1 MLSFRKVLLTTAFAL
16 ALPSV
21 SMADETVDPRRD
33 TYRQLELFGDVF
45 DRIRAN
51 YVEEVSDEELIES
64 AIQGMLSRLDPHSSY
79 LTPDSFQDMRV
90 QTRGEFGGLGIE
102 VTMENGFVKVV
113 SPIDDTPADR
123 AGIQAGDFITHLDGD
138 PVLGLTLQEAVDKM
152 RGKVG
157 SDLKITISREGQD
170 PFDVTLQRD
179 VIKVR
184 SVRHRVENNVGYVRV
199 SSFNEQ
205 TTPGLEK
212 AVEEIKKE
220 LGDKM
225 IGLVLDLRLNPGGL
239 LTEAISVSD
248 AFLNQGEIVSTRGR
262 DNSNAQR
269 FNARDGDLINGKPL
283 VVLINSGSAS
293 ASEIVAG
300 ALQDHRRAIIMGT
313 KSFGKGSVQT
323 IMPLLGNGA
332 MRLTTSRYYTPSGRS
347 IQAEGIVPDIIVE
360 QSKLETLEPQSQR
373 READLRGALENKGG
387 TNSTGEA
394 DGSETGEEEKTPQ
407 DYQLLRAL
415 DLINGINLYSVNA
428 NASN

>member
-1 MLSFRKVLLTTAFAL
+1 MLSFKKVLLTTAFAI
-16 ALPSV
+16 ALPSGLV
-21 SMADETVDPRRD
+21 ADSAVDPRRD

-45 DRIRAN
+45 ERIKAN

-64 AIQGMLSRLDPHSSY
+64 AIHGMLTRLDPHSSY
-79 LTPDSFQDMRV
+79 LTPDSFKDMRV

-113 SPIDDTPADR
+113 SPIDDTPAAR
-123 AGIQAGDFITHLDGD
+123 AGIEAGDYITHLDD
-138 PVLGLTLQEAVDKM
+138 EAVLGLTLQEAVEKM

-157 SDLKITISREGQD
+157 SELKITISREGVD
-170 PFDVTLQRD
+170 SFDVTLERD

-184 SVRHRVENNVGYVRV
+184 SVRHRIEDNIGYVRV

-212 AVEEIKKE
+212 SIKAIQDE

-225 IGLVLDLRLNPGGL
+225 VGLVLDLRLNPGGL

-248 AFLNQGEIVSTRGR
+248 AFLEQGEIVSTRGR

-269 FNARDGDLINGKPL
+269 FNARSGDLINGKPL
-283 VVLINSGSAS
+283 VVLINGGSAS

-313 KSFGKGSVQT
+313 QSFGKGSVQT

-347 IQAEGIVPDIIVE
+347 IQAEGIAPDIIVE
-360 QSKLETLEPQSQR
+360 QAKIETLDTKGQR
-373 READLRGALENKGG
+373 READLRGALDNKGG
-387 TNSTGEA
+387 TNGTSDKNDDDKTDEA
-394 DGSETGEEEKTPQ
+394 AKPQ
-407 DYQLLRAL
+407 DYQLDRAL
-415 DLINGINLYSVNA
+415 DLIQGIALYSSSNG
-428 NASN
+428 ASN